1 MKKKLLA
8 MVLAAATAMT
18 MLAGCGGGGEKEA
31 PEEKDVYKRQLLDLQ
46 TGCFCVLLIN
56 YTGNSGD

>member
-18 MLAGCGGGGEKEA
+18 MLAGCGGDKMCIRDRCIITEMTDNDNK
-31 PEEKDVYKRQLLDLQ
+31 
-46 TGCFCVLLIN
+46 I
-56 YTGNSGD
+56 

>member
-18 MLAGCGGGGEKEA
+18 MLAGCGGGGEKA
-31 PEEKDVYKRQLLDLQ
+31 YKGRP
-46 TGCFCVLLIN
+46 VRR
-56 YTGNSGD
+56 